1 MQSTLRGRRGFT
13 LIELLVVIAIIG
25 VLIALLLPAVQAARE
40 AARRSQCT
48 NNLKQI
54 GLALHNYHS
63 AHNSFPMGQTRNASA
78 SPWVDRNW
86 TGWSIH
92 GQILGNMEQGPL
104 YNAINWN
111 CIPYGYNGDGM
122 GPKNTT
128 VAYSIVST
136 FLCPSDPNAPRNGTN
151 SYHGSLGT
159 TTGNGP
165 GGTGPFATNN
175 RQTTGMFGFFC
186 SYGLNSALDGTSQTV
201 CFAEAITGKR
211 PGDITLTDDFRGH
224 NVMNIQTRTMDGPTR
239 DNAFNNP
246 AMVLADLQTCASFFN
261 RTSGKLQSK
270 RGSTWSHGTAGY
282 TLFNTIQTPNDSQFR
297 FNGCRFGCR
306 DDCGMD
312 GSEFL
317 PANSWHSGGCN
328 VMMTDG
334 SVRFVKDSV
343 DRNTWWALGTRAGGE
358 VVGSNQ
364 Y

>member
-1 MQSTLRGRRGFT
+1 MSANLRDRRGFT

-54 GLALHNYHS
+54 GLALHNYH
-63 AHNSFPMGQTRNASA
+63 ATHDSFPMGQTKNASNH
-78 SPWVDRNW
+78 PWTDRNW
-86 TGWSIH
+86 TGWSIQAQML
-92 GQILGNMEQGPL
+92 GQMEQGPL
-104 YNAINWN
+104 YNAINFN
-111 CIPYGYNGDGM
+111 IIPYGYEL
-122 GPKNTT
+122 GPVNTT
-128 VAYSIVST
+128 VAYKVVST

-151 SYHGSLGT
+151 SYHGSIGT

-165 GGTGPFATNN
+165 GNGG
-175 RQTTGMFGFFC
+175 RDTTGMFGFYRC
-186 SYGLNSALDGTSQTV
+186 YGIAAALDGTSQTV
-201 CFAEAITGKR
+201 CFAEGITGKY
-211 PGDITLTDDFRGH
+211 PGNITLNDDFRGH
-224 NVMNIQTRTMDGPTR
+224 NVMNIQTRVSAGTTL

-246 AMVLADLQTCASFFN
+246 ANIITDLQTCASFFN
-261 RTSGKLQSK
+261 KTSLKLQSK

-282 TLFNTIQTPNDSQFR
+282 TLFNTIQTPNDSTYR

-312 GSEFL
+312 STEFI

-328 VMMTDG
+328 VMMADG

-343 DRNTWWALGTRAGGE
+343 DRNTWWSLGTRAGFE
-358 VVGSNQ
+358 TVGSDQ